1 MGVTW
6 ESVVVRGVP
15 ARVFRPSNG
24 RDEWLVWAHGGSW
37 IRGSVE
43 GWHEPCADLA
53 VRSGCTVVSVEYRLA
68 PRHPHPAALTDVL
81 TIMDWASTQSGR
93 VAVGG
98 DSAGGTIAACA
109 ALTWRDLGR
118 SLTAQVLAYPPF
130 DPECRAGSY
139 SLGTFPA
146 KSDMQA
152 AWRLYRANGPGD
164 AYSTPF
170 DAHDLSG
177 LPPAV
182 LGIGSLDPVCDDVH
196 DYAERLRAAG
206 ITVEMRVFP
215 GLPHGVFL
223 QPGANPLRDWLGS
236 ALRDLT
242 AIKETS

>member
-6 ESVVVRGVP
+6 ETVAVRGVP
-15 ARVFRPSNG
+15 ARVFRPADG

-37 IRGSVE
+37 IRGSVD

-53 VRSGCTVVSVEYRLA
+53 ERAGCTVVSVEYRLA

-81 TIMDWASTQSGR
+81 TILDWASSKTGR

-139 SLGTFPA
+139 SLDTFPST
-146 KSDMQA
+146 SDLRA
-152 AWRLYRANGPGD
+152 AWRLYRAHGPGD
-164 AYSTPF
+164 CYSTPF

-177 LPPAV
+177 LAPAV
-182 LGIGSLDPVCDDVH
+182 LGVGEYDPVADDVRE
-196 DYAERLRAAG
+196 YAERLQAAG
-206 ITVEMRVFP
+206 NTVELRVFP
-215 GLPHGVFL
+215 RLPHGVFL
-223 QPGANPLRDWLGS
+223 QPDGNPLRDWLGS
-236 ALRDLT
+236 AFQDLIST
-242 AIKETS
+242 KETT